1 MQPLANTPSRTEQ
14 VYHAIRDNICDLTL
28 EPGTHLVQEDLA
40 ATLGVSRQPVQ
51 QAMQLLRNDGLVVE
65 SGGRGLIVAPID
77 PNGIEHHYQIRLA
90 LDQLAAGLVADRA
103 RTESQFKA
111 RLRRNGDAILARGAK
126 ALQGGSA
133 AEAVMHDVAFHS
145 FIYEMSGNP
154 LIAPTAE
161 AHWLFL
167 RRVMIGVLLHAERG
181 TLVWSE
187 HDEILNAL
195 VAGDAEGGVDLATRH
210 VVGAKQA
217 LMDAMAKG
225 GADHLFSLTTEPE
238 PKTGPSDKRRQARR

>member
-1 MQPLANTPSRTEQ
+1 MRGHDGERGSDGRFVAKGVDRKRWTT
-14 VYHAIRDNICDLTL
+14 AIC
-28 EPGTHLVQEDLA
+28 
-40 ATLGVSRQPVQ
+40 
-51 QAMQLLRNDGLVVE
+51 VE
-65 SGGRGLIVAPID
+65 
-77 PNGIEHHYQIRLA
+77 A

-133 AEAVMHDVAFHS
+133 AKAVMHDVAFHS

-181 TLVWSE
+181 TL
-187 HDEILNAL
+187 NAL

-217 LMDAMAKG
+217 LMDAMDKG